1 MLAYR
6 PLFLRMKR
14 KRMLVVLLENV
25 NSILF
30 EALRVFM
37 TELLKKTKQN
47 KTKQKPRKNGAVTVS
62 VTNYKIRIQYPV

>member
-37 TELLKKTKQN
+37 TELLKKKN
-47 KTKQKPRKNGAVTVS
+47 KTKQKPGKNGAVTVS